1 MMVFMVGMLAFAID
15 LGYICTVDAQL
26 DRAVDAAA
34 IAGAGALI
42 EGTAAAQDRA
52 VEYLVRNPVGGTIMM
67 QDESQLEALK
77 AEFLARY
84 GEDLDVTWGHWDSD
98 TRTMEVSDQLPS
110 ALTVSLTY
118 SNMPLFFG
126 KMLGTDSYNVTSQ
139 ATAIYQPRDIM
150 LVLDFSASMNDDSEL
165 TAISTVG
172 QETVEASL
180 YQMWLD
186 LDSPTY
192 GNMSFTPEWVTIPGN
207 SLSFD
212 VTWKLTEVDVSAAQN
227 MQQVRLYF
235 DNGSTQSFNI
245 SSKSGTWKGTGSKSG
260 RRIDKVRVKIGGQYE
275 TVDFY
280 NNSHVRRGLELD
292 GVDYPSQGDWDDYIE
307 YARSSSSSMPWYD
320 SAVYSAG
327 YRGKFGF
334 LTLVNH
340 WNKNKP
346 AYDQTP
352 ILWKVSA
359 QPVTAVKNAVD
370 VFMDYIRLVDVDDRV
385 GLSVYNSSSGMGELE
400 SELTLDLDFVSDAAR
415 HRQAGHY
422 HDYTNIAA
430 GMQKAREEFEA
441 NGRVGARKMMVLMT
455 DGNANWTPYG
465 YNTNA
470 ARNNVYDEAELCA
483 ELKIPIVTISLG
495 AGADVALMEDV
506 AEITDGLHF
515 NIPGGC
521 TVDEYSEELMEV
533 FRRIASARPLLLVN

>member
-235 DNGSTQSFNI
+235 DNGSTQ
-245 SSKSGTWKGTGSKSG
+245 
-260 RRIDKVRVKIGGQYE
+260 
-275 TVDFY
+275 
-280 NNSHVRRGLELD
+280 
-292 GVDYPSQGDWDDYIE
+292 
-307 YARSSSSSMPWYD
+307 
-320 SAVYSAG
+320 
-327 YRGKFGF
+327 
-334 LTLVNH
+334 
-340 WNKNKP
+340 
-346 AYDQTP
+346 
-352 ILWKVSA
+352 
-359 QPVTAVKNAVD
+359 
-370 VFMDYIRLVDVDDRV
+370 
-385 GLSVYNSSSGMGELE
+385 
-400 SELTLDLDFVSDAAR
+400 
-415 HRQAGHY
+415 
-422 HDYTNIAA
+422 
-430 GMQKAREEFEA
+430 
-441 NGRVGARKMMVLMT
+441 
-455 DGNANWTPYG
+455 
-465 YNTNA
+465 
-470 ARNNVYDEAELCA
+470 
-483 ELKIPIVTISLG
+483 
-495 AGADVALMEDV
+495 
-506 AEITDGLHF
+506 
-515 NIPGGC
+515 
-521 TVDEYSEELMEV
+521 
-533 FRRIASARPLLLVN
+533 

>member
-292 GVDYPSQGDWDDYIE
+292 GVDYPSQGDLDDYIE

-506 AEITDGLHF
+506 AEITAGLHF
-515 NIPGGC
+515 NI
-521 TVDEYSEELMEV
+521 
-533 FRRIASARPLLLVN
+533 